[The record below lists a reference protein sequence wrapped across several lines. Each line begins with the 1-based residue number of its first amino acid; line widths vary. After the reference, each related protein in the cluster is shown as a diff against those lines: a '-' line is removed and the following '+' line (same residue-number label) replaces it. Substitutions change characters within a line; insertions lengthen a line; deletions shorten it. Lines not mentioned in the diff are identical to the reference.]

1 MAHALV
7 RVKLCSGVRTAQ
19 TWNVLGQVYPPGL
32 VPGLGG
38 GMGRKGHSRQ
48 NLSISIS
55 IKINLHENGEKSSC
69 TVQRFFFKKKSFTF
83 GFVPER
89 STLI

>member
-38 GMGRKGHSRQ
+38 LEWEGRVTAE
-48 NLSISIS
+48 
-55 IKINLHENGEKSSC
+55 KIFQL
-69 TVQRFFFKKKSFTF
+69 VAAQQRPGVPVL
-83 GFVPER
+83 GFSNFE
-89 STLI
+89 

>member
-48 NLSISIS
+48 NLSIGGCSG
-55 IKINLHENGEKSSC
+55 KTRGG
-69 TVQRFFFKKKSFTF
+69 RFRF
-83 GFVPER
+83 
-89 STLI
+89 